1 MTTQDKT
8 DPLAPLQPWLKDPE
22 VQEILVD
29 GHDQVY
35 VDKGGQLVDV
45 PSPFRD
51 NEHVVE
57 MINMLAATFG
67 LRVNE
72 AAPMLEARLP
82 DGSRINAVI
91 PPISLLGPALA
102 IRKFQP
108 QQLTFEDMIRWKVL
122 TEDMV
127 AFLQACVQ
135 GRLNIVVS
143 GGAGSGKTTFL
154 NLVAGMIPDDE
165 RIIVVQKVSELQL
178 PQDRVVYLESR
189 PPNMDGEGEI
199 KVRDLVVNALRM
211 RPDRIIAGEVVG
223 DEVLDLFQAMNTGH
237 DGSMMALHAN
247 SPRDV
252 LTRLETMVTLALPSF
267 PLLNV
272 RQHMAS
278 AIHLITHQERM
289 RDGTRKII
297 KVTEV
302 QGMQGDVI
310 MLRDIF
316 EFRQTGI
323 QDGAVTGHFTATG
336 QVPGFLNRLREAGV
350 ELPMRLFRPS

>member
-1 MTTQDKT
+1 MTPQDKIN
-8 DPLAPLQPWLKDPE
+8 PLAPLQPWLKDPE
-22 VQEILVD
+22 VQEIMVD

-51 NEHVVE
+51 NEHIME
-57 MINMLAATFG
+57 MINAFAATFG

-82 DGSRINAVI
+82 DGSRMNAVI
-91 PPISLLGPALA
+91 PPISLLGPALI

-108 QQLTFEDMIRWKVL
+108 QQLSLEDMIRRNVL
-122 TEDMV
+122 SEDMV

-178 PQDRVVYLESR
+178 PQDRVIYLESR

-199 KVRDLVVNALRM
+199 TVRDLVINALRM
-211 RPDRIIAGEVVG
+211 RPDRIITGEVQG
-223 DEVLDLFQAMNTGH
+223 GEALDLFAAMNTGH
-237 DGSMMALHAN
+237 DGCMMSVHAN
-247 SPRDV
+247 SPRDA
-252 LTRLETMVTLALPSF
+252 LTRLETMVTLLFPSF

-278 AIHLITHQERM
+278 AIHLITHQERT

-316 EFRQTGI
+316 EFRQTGV

-336 QVPGFLNRLREAGV
+336 HVPGFLNRLREAGV
-350 ELPMRLFRPS
+350 DLPMRLFRPS